1 MSPAIRPPLSI
12 IALLLA
18 CLLQGC
24 ATPAPVP
31 APVPDSLPDT
41 AAPLEPQR
49 IDELER
55 AILDLGDQID
65 PGEARSAATIA
76 IEYPLQL
83 ALEYEITDSPLM
95 HNFLVNIGVKQRGL
109 CVDWTYDLLV
119 RLQQERFRS
128 LQLHWGIANYDS
140 AFRIEHSTVIISARN
155 QPLQQG
161 LVLDPWR
168 YSGQLFWAKT
178 LEDPKY
184 RWKPHA
190 EVHAQKRE
198 RKALTQT
205 RDATR

>member
-1 MSPAIRPPLSI
+1 MSPAFSPPLSI

-24 ATPAPVP
+24 ATPAS
-31 APVPDSLPDT
+31 VPDPLLDPSPDPG
-41 AAPLEPQR
+41 APLEQQR
-49 IDELER
+49 IDELEQ
-55 AILDLGDQID
+55 AILDLSDEID
-65 PGEARSAATIA
+65 PGEARHAATIA

-95 HNFLVNIGVKQRGL
+95 HNFLVNIGVKPRGL

-128 LQLHWGIANYDS
+128 LKLHWGIANYDS

-168 YSGQLFWAKT
+168 HSGRLFWAKT
-178 LEDPKY
+178 LEDPQY

-198 RKALTQT
+198 RKALAKRT
-205 RDATR
+205 ATR